1 MNEGVIK
8 EIKFEEG
15 KTYVKISLD
24 LKYEE
29 KRNGEIKNIYICDN
43 QSCSIH
49 REKTF
54 AVLLEPE
61 RFFEIDENIDPVCL
75 LNKKCRFVLDSRCF
89 KDAKKIKS
97 LTIIADNE
105 K

>member
-8 EIKFEEG
+8 EIKFENG
-15 KTYVKISLD
+15 NTYVKISLD

-29 KRNGEIKNIYICDN
+29 KENGKIIKNIYICDK
-43 QSCSIH
+43 QP
-49 REKTF
+49 EKTF
-54 AVLLEPE
+54 AVLLDPE
-61 RFFEIDENIDPVCL
+61 RFFTIKNIDTVCL
-75 LNKKCRFVLDSRCF
+75 LNKKCRFVLDGKCP
-89 KDAKKIKS
+89 KDAKEIKS